1 LLNAVKNVLGIDP
14 DLDVDPRT
22 GLMELG
28 LTSVMAVELR
38 NRLSADLGHPVP
50 VTLMFER
57 PNVEAVADHLLNEIL
72 APALGVADVT
82 ADDTSP
88 RSDSPPRNGAGASEP
103 GEQAGLAELLREI
116 EALSDEQAHQ
126 LLQE

>member
-1 LLNAVKNVLGIDP
+1 VKNVLGIDP

-38 NRLSADLGHPVP
+38 NRLSADLGQPVP

-82 ADDTSP
+82 ADGTSTPP